1 MHVLVRE
8 GQKAIGEGRVK
19 SQRQRCRLPFPG
31 VLVSK
36 MEDEDPSLNFKPGI
50 MRGRKGRRRREGGR
64 CSSLGTFTDSRF
76 SSRRLRGTHSG
87 WMRQ

>member
-36 MEDEDPSLNFKPGI
+36 MGDEDPSLNFKPGI
-50 MRGRKGRRRREGGR
+50 MRGRKEGGEEKAD
-64 CSSLGTFTDSRF
+64 GAV
-76 SSRRLRGTHSG
+76 RLEPSQIQGSATG
-87 WMRQ
+87 D